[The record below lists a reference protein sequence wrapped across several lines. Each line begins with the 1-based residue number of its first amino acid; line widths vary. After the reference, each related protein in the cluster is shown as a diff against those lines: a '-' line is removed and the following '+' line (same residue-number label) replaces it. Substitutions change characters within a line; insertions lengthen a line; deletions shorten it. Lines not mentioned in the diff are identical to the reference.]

1 MGRFVA
7 AHGCDGSGSTLQNNV
22 QNSPMGVIETRGYR
36 TKCIWLVDGI
46 WAQISAK
53 PLLPIVQLRGGIMR
67 NRVVRF
73 KTEETKKGPPLANL

>member
-1 MGRFVA
+1 MDAMDQAQHCKTMSKTV
-7 AHGCDGSGSTLQNNV
+7 LW
-22 QNSPMGVIETRGYR
+22 GVIETRGYR

-73 KTEETKKGPPLANL
+73 KTEETKILPWLQLFCD